1 MNRLEARVVR
11 LEAVGRRGWRAFIGR
26 PLAEWP
32 EEALLGV
39 LGESHGWAVDYAP
52 TGAELK
58 ALAAGRG
65 DHG

>member
-1 MNRLEARVVR
+1 MAR
-11 LEAVGRRGWRAFIGR
+11 LEAVGRHGWRSFIGG

-32 EEALLGV
+32 EEALLGF

-52 TGAELK
+52 ADAELK